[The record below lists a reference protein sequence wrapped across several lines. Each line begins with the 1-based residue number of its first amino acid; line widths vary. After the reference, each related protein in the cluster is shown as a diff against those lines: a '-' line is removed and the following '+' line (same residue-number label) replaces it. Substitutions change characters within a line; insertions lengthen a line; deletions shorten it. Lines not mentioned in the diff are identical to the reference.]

1 MKKIITIILKWIE
14 KSLRGMATKVS
25 NFNKRLNDDPDV
37 RGGFEWM
44 WKHHDELIE
53 KYGVD
58 RTIVIHRK
66 KVVGVIDNSRDF
78 MEQVE
83 EYWKIYGS
91 GKVLFQR
98 LYKKKRRR
106 YDMASTSIM
115 GHLKLTI
122 WQQEKR

>member
-25 NFNKRLNDDPDV
+25 NFNKRLNDDPDA

-98 LYKKKRRR
+98 LYKKKE
-106 YDMASTSIM
+106 DGM
-115 GHLKLTI
+115 I
-122 WQQEKR
+122 WLPPVLWDI

>member
-66 KVVGVIDNSRDF
+66 KVVGVLDNQRDF
-78 MEQVE
+78 IEQVE

-98 LYKKKRRR
+98 LFKKKE
-106 YDMASTSIM
+106 DGI
-115 GHLKLTI
+115 I
-122 WQQEKR
+122 WISPLSWNI

>member
-66 KVVGVIDNSRDF
+66 KVVGVLDNQRDF
-78 MEQVE
+78 ISCHK
-83 EYWKIYGS
+83 Y
-91 GKVLFQR
+91 
-98 LYKKKRRR
+98 
-106 YDMASTSIM
+106 T
-115 GHLKLTI
+115 
-122 WQQEKR
+122 